1 MIYGVTHFNC
11 IRKQTQTEI
20 RRQGKNH
27 HSNICHL
34 LNIVYLIHRVFRDL
48 IGMKGFLLYTF
59 LIALRP
65 KWKTML
71 KAEDN
76 EGTKKFYDN
85 KPY

>member
-1 MIYGVTHFNC
+1 MG
-11 IRKQTQTEI
+11 
-20 RRQGKNH
+20 
-27 HSNICHL
+27 
-34 LNIVYLIHRVFRDL
+34 
-48 IGMKGFLLYTF
+48 GFLLYPF
-59 LIALRP
+59 LIALRT

>member
-1 MIYGVTHFNC
+1 M
-11 IRKQTQTEI
+11 R
-20 RRQGKNH
+20 
-27 HSNICHL
+27 
-34 LNIVYLIHRVFRDL
+34 
-48 IGMKGFLLYTF
+48 GFLLYTF
-59 LIALRP
+59 LIALGP